1 MSIFRCNIGD
11 HNVDSDY
18 HEICMVDNM
27 ECCFDCYDK
36 QMEIKNE

>member
-1 MSIFRCNIGD
+1 MSIIRCVIGD

-18 HEICMVDNM
+18 HEICMVDGL

-36 QMEIKNE
+36 ENDKNNN